1 MLPTRWLPVLVL
13 AGLLAAQDNS
23 DRWAR
28 MLRRDTDGDGK
39 ISKEEFPGPERFFDR
54 LDADSDGKITEE
66 EGKAMRGRGGGSTRL
81 LGQLDADGDGKIT
94 QEEWGALFAKA
105 DLNGDGLL
113 DREEALAALSGR
125 RYRDTAPKVGDP
137 APEVKAKH
145 AGDGREVDLTQPKR
159 PTVLVFGSWT

>member
-1 MLPTRWLPVLVL
+1 MSATET
-13 AGLLAAQDNS
+13 AGLQLLEFDDVEAGIIAAS
-23 DRWAR
+23 V
-28 MLRRDTDGDGK
+28 G
-39 ISKEEFPGPERFFDR
+39 
-54 LDADSDGKITEE
+54 GKITEE
-66 EGKAMRGRGGGSTRL
+66 EGKAMPGRGRRGGDATRL

-105 DLNGDGLL
+105 DQNGDGLL

-125 RYRDTAPKVGDP
+125 RYKDTAPKVGDP

-145 AGDGREVDLTQPKR
+145 AGDGREVDLAQPKR